1 MQKIINRLITNSL
14 HIRFIKFG
22 IIGLSGIVVNTA
34 VLWLLHT
41 YAGIDIFL
49 ASPLAIAVAIFN
61 NFSWNDRFTWK
72 ENRENRHNRYI
83 QRLWKYY
90 FSAALGA
97 FLNYLMLIVL
107 TLQFD
112 LFYLLSNLAGILTGM
127 VSNFLLSEFWVFK
140 SKKTVDN

>member
-1 MQKIINRLITNSL
+1 MQKIINRLTTNSL

-22 IIGLSGIVVNTA
+22 IIGLSGIVVNSA
-34 VLWLLHT
+34 ALWLLHT
-41 YAGIDIFL
+41 YVQLDIFL
-49 ASPLAIAVAIFN
+49 ASPLAIALAIFN
-61 NFSWNDRFTWK
+61 NFSWNDRFTWN
-72 ENRENRHNRYI
+72 ENRENRHNSYV

-97 FLNYLMLIVL
+97 FLNYLVLIIL

-112 LFYLLSNLAGILTGM
+112 LYYLIANLAGILAGM

-140 SKKTVDN
+140 SKK